1 MALTVVGT
9 AVTAGSTGTVTLQL
23 LQRKVQ
29 GKAYTGFQADTEEW
43 NLLKSAKIP
52 KKNINISAREI
63 TNPINIR
70 RATHAAIIP
79 EGGYE
84 NNPTTVAL
92 NEVTFTWSN
101 YNITFPYT
109 KTARYLAALGQDNT
123 VGMAQLR
130 YQIMKAIEGHSDTVG
145 RDFYGFS
152 TGIWCGTTTTATS
165 ASQTLTLAN
174 LYGVSGLGT
183 TAQLGSLFA
192 VGDRI
197 AIFNGSSVITNG
209 LGTITAV
216 TESTPS
222 IAVTMVGSAAVVSGY
237 NIVLA
242 GSRLASTTGTD
253 STNYNKALVGLRDGA
268 TTASIHGLSS
278 STEGYWAAG
287 YSDTGGGRWSGVKLR
302 KAKQGIKNRGGGT
315 ADFVIWDQGVSN
327 DVFASQSGALRFS
340 DPTNMPLDGKA
351 TDPGTTFFDSRKVP
365 SGDVY
370 VMDRSNCVEQFSL
383 LDYPGM
389 DAVGPNDGDKMEGQN
404 ADVFSIDHP
413 LALCWKNR
421 SNLAFFSG
429 ITVQ

>member
-1 MALTVVGT
+1 MALTIVGT
-9 AVTAGSTGTVTLQL
+9 AVTAGSGGTVSLST

-29 GKAYTGFQADTEEW
+29 GKVYTGFQAETEEW

-63 TNPINIR
+63 TNPINIK

-109 KTARYLAALGQDNT
+109 KTARYLAGLGQDNT
-123 VGMAQLR
+123 VGMSQLR

-152 TGIWCGTTTTATS
+152 TGVWCLTTTVTTS
-165 ASQTLTLAN
+165 ATPTITLAS
-174 LYGVSGLGT
+174 LYGAASLGT
-183 TAQLGSLFA
+183 TAQLASLFA
-192 VGDRI
+192 VGDRV
-197 AIFNGSSVITNG
+197 AILNAGTIITNG
-209 LGTITAV
+209 LGTVTAITEA
-216 TESTPS
+216 TPS
-222 IAVTMVGSAAVVSGY
+222 ITLAMVGSVTTASGY
-237 NIVLA
+237 QIVLA
-242 GSRLASTTGTD
+242 GSRLADTSTTA

-278 STEGYWAAG
+278 ASEPYWNVG

-302 KAKQGIKNRGGGT
+302 KAKQAIKNRGGGT
-315 ADFVIWDQGVSN
+315 ANFVIWDQGVSN
-327 DVFASQSGALRFS
+327 DVFSSQSGALRFA

-365 SGDVY
+365 AGDVY
-370 VMDRSNCVEQFSL
+370 VMDRDNCVKQFSL

-389 DAVGPNDGDKMEGQN
+389 DAVGENDGDKMEGQN

-413 LALCWKNR
+413 LALAWENR

-429 ITVQ
+429 VTTQ